1 MITLSDVINAI
12 EAKKELSDSSKKNY
26 CDYLKNF
33 SNGLKAT
40 DMKKMFMDFEK
51 FDKFLKAKS
60 NKANSL
66 KSWFTAINAIFKI
79 YPKLQIPEAIVKKY
93 FDEMMKYSASSK
105 TAAKQN
111 IPAPNQVDKDDN
123 IIPWSKIVDLNKL
136 FTGDKFASRD
146 HLIIAMYTLIPPRR
160 LEYRELYY
168 LKSKPDDDK
177 GALNYIYMD
186 ESNKMHMV
194 LNVFKTATRAGKAV
208 MGPYKTVLPSSLR
221 DIILAYIKK
230 SDVKNAKPLFRS
242 NRGAM
247 FSESRFSTEVS
258 RVFSKYLGS
267 PVTVGDLR
275 HLHNSSLD
283 MNKLTSE
290 EKEQISVEM
299 GHSTGMQDE
308 YRKLPKKKS
317 SETQKEE
324 EANNDQTPVES
335 VVEKDFPEPATVEK
349 EAVSKT
355 EPALTTEELEAARL
369 RERID
374 KLTEIARQF
383 FEALFE
389 K

>member
-136 FTGDKFASRD
+136 FTGDK
-146 HLIIAMYTLIPPRR
+146 LG
-160 LEYRELYY
+160 
-168 LKSKPDDDK
+168 LKRS
-177 GALNYIYMD
+177 D
-186 ESNKMHMV
+186 E
-194 LNVFKTATRAGKAV
+194 T
-208 MGPYKTVLPSSLR
+208 
-221 DIILAYIKK
+221 
-230 SDVKNAKPLFRS
+230 
-242 NRGAM
+242 
-247 FSESRFSTEVS
+247 
-258 RVFSKYLGS
+258 
-267 PVTVGDLR
+267 
-275 HLHNSSLD
+275 
-283 MNKLTSE
+283 
-290 EKEQISVEM
+290 
-299 GHSTGMQDE
+299 
-308 YRKLPKKKS
+308 KKKIGES
-317 SETQKEE
+317 SKLRVGSLNPNYGVKWKLINNGINNKKIKEE
-324 EANNDQTPVES
+324 HLQEWLDNNWS
-335 VVEKDFPEPATVEK
+335 LGWIK
-349 EAVSKT
+349 
-355 EPALTTEELEAARL
+355 
-369 RERID
+369 
-374 KLTEIARQF
+374 
-383 FEALFE
+383 
-389 K
+389 